1 MGVILMDDVMADEA
15 LDNKHENIAK
25 QPVCLTIGGSD
36 SCGGAG
42 IQADLRV
49 FEALGVRGCSA
60 ITALTAQNHF
70 QITRIEATSLA
81 QLDAELHAIFDA
93 YDVVAVKTGMLVD
106 AEHIAVISSILG
118 LYHIGKPL
126 VVDPVMVSSSGKVL
140 LDGGALMTLQQTL
153 IKQASLLTPNLAE
166 AAIFLNRVIDDPV
179 EDAAELGLLM
189 GCSVLLKGGHG
200 DSNMLMDVLY
210 ESSSDVSIFEHVRQ
224 DWNEHKAH
232 GTGCRLASA
241 IAAHLAKGKS
251 IHDACQQGISFLQ
264 P

>member
-1 MGVILMDDVMADEA
+1 MADEMI
-15 LDNKHENIAK
+15 DTGGNKNTFK

-49 FEALGVRGCSA
+49 FEALDVRGCSA

-93 YDVVAVKTGMLVD
+93 YNVVAVKTGMLVD
-106 AEHIAVISSILG
+106 AEHIAVISSILD
-118 LYHIGKPL
+118 LYHVGKPL

-140 LDGGALMTLQQTL
+140 LDCSALNTLQQTL
-153 IKQASLLTPNLAE
+153 MKQASLLTPNLDE
-166 AAIFLNRVIDDPV
+166 AAIFLDRAIDDAV
-179 EDAAELGLLM
+179 EDAAALSLLL

-200 DSNMLMDVLY
+200 ESDKLMDVLY
-210 ESSSDVSIFEHVRQ
+210 ESSGDVSIFEHVKQ
-224 DWNEHKAH
+224 DWDKQRAH

-241 IAAHLAKGKS
+241 IAAYLAKGKS
-251 IHDACQQGISFLQ
+251 IHDACEQGVSFLQ
-264 P
+264 T

>member
-1 MGVILMDDVMADEA
+1 MDDAMVDEMI
-15 LDNKHENIAK
+15 DNKHENIIK

-49 FEALGVRGCSA
+49 FDALDVCGCSA

-106 AEHIAVISSILG
+106 AEHIAVISSILD
-118 LYHIGKPL
+118 LYHIDKPL

-140 LDGGALMTLQQTL
+140 LDHGALMTLQQTL
-153 IKQASLLTPNLAE
+153 IKRASLLTPNLAE
-166 AAIFLNRVIDDPV
+166 AAIFLNRAIDDPV
-179 EDAAELGLLM
+179 EDAAALGLLM

-200 DSNMLMDVLY
+200 DSNQLMDVLY
-210 ESSSDVSIFEHVRQ
+210 QSSGDVSIFEHAKQ
-224 DWNEHKAH
+224 DWNKQQAH

-241 IAAHLAKGKS
+241 ITAYVAKGKS
-251 IHDACQQGISFLQ
+251 IHEACEQGISFLQ
-264 P
+264 A